1 MQEDEEEAACS
12 QKAWKTRKEKA
23 PLDLQK
29 KKASIVTV
37 DA

>member
-29 KKASIVTV
+29 KASIVTV